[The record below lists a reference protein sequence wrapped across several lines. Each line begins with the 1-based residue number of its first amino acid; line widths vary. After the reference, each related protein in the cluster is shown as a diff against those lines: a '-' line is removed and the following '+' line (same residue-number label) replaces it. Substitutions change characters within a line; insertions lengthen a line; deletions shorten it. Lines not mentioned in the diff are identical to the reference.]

1 MPADK
6 DRKAL
11 KLFSASMSIAEIR
24 DELGFRD
31 VKSAEN
37 AIRRVLKENQRGKD
51 VDTERQV
58 ELDRLDNLYRAAYPR
73 ALKGDARMIDK
84 CLSIGE
90 QRMRLLDAPEKREN
104 GLLQAY
110 EKTIDGLGESI
121 GDADTALVQSGR
133 MICAQIDYAVA
144 HGTGVEVT
152 KALYLVPHLMN
163 VLTQLGAT
171 PSSRNALAGKARQA
185 TSNTASASSS
195 SKIVQMDEFM
205 KRFG

>member
-37 AIRRVLKENQRGKD
+37 AIRRVLKENQRCKD

-73 ALKGDARMIDK
+73 ALKGDAKMIDK

-90 QRMRLLDAPEKREN
+90 HVCVCLMLR
-104 GLLQAY
+104 
-110 EKTIDGLGESI
+110 
-121 GDADTALVQSGR
+121 
-133 MICAQIDYAVA
+133 
-144 HGTGVEVT
+144 
-152 KALYLVPHLMN
+152 KA
-163 VLTQLGAT
+163 
-171 PSSRNALAGKARQA
+171 
-185 TSNTASASSS
+185 
-195 SKIVQMDEFM
+195 
-205 KRFG
+205 